1 MLVKFTNIKK
11 YRALIL
17 GRWLLRG
24 FSFSTI
30 RSRGDYTMARK
41 KRNPDAEKLAESI
54 LNAYQPESVDDMQDA
69 LKDVF
74 GPLFEKMLQ
83 GELNNHLGY
92 DAHSKE
98 PKEHDNRRNGY
109 GTKTLKTSFG
119 EVAIDVPRDREAS
132 FEPELIPKRKRDVS
146 DIEGKV
152 LSMYAR
158 GMSQRDIAATVEAI
172 YGFDISHEM
181 ISDITDAVLPELE
194 EWQARPLAKCY
205 AFLFVDCMYVTLR
218 ENYEAKE
225 YAVYTILGYD
235 LKGNKEILGLWLN
248 QTESKNRW
256 MQVFDELKARGV
268 EDVFFISMDGV
279 SGLEEGAKAIFPSV
293 IVQRCIVHL
302 VRNALRYIPSKDYKE
317 VCRDMKKFYG
327 ASSLNAAHAAFDSFQ
342 NRWSHYSG
350 AVDVWKRN
358 FAHVEQLFDYGS
370 AIRKIMYTTNA
381 VESVHSSF
389 RKVTKKG
396 AFSNEN
402 ALLKLL
408 YLRTKELH
416 AKWSGGRIQNWA
428 MVLNQLMINET
439 FSSRMKS
446 MRFTFRNNG
455 RFIQLCVRS
464 KFI

>member
-1 MLVKFTNIKK
+1 
-11 YRALIL
+11 
-17 GRWLLRG
+17 
-24 FSFSTI
+24 
-30 RSRGDYTMARK
+30 MARK

-54 LNAYQPESVDDMQDA
+54 LNTYQPESVEDMQDV

-98 PKEHDNRRNGY
+98 PKKHDNRRNGY
-109 GTKTLKTSFG
+109 GNKTLKTSFG
-119 EVAIDVPRDREAS
+119 KVNIDVPRDREAS
-132 FEPELIPKRKRDVS
+132 FEPELIPNRKRDVS

-158 GMSQRDIAATVEAI
+158 GMSQCDIAATVEDI

-256 MQVFDELKARGV
+256 MQVFDELKVRGV

-279 SGLEEGAKAIFPSV
+279 SGLKEGAKAIFPSV

-302 VRNALRYIPSKDYKE
+302 VRNALRYLPSKDYKE
-317 VCRDMKKFYG
+317 VCRDMKKFYS

-350 AVDVWKRN
+350 AVDVCKRN
-358 FAHVEQLFDYGS
+358 FSHVEQLFDYGS

-381 VESVHSSF
+381 VESIHSSF

-416 AKWSGGRIQNWA
+416 TKWAGGRIRNWA
-428 MVLNQLMINET
+428 MVLNQLMVNEA
-439 FSSRMKS
+439 FSSRIEKYA
-446 MRFTFRNNG
+446 
-455 RFIQLCVRS
+455 IYLP
-464 KFI
+464 

>member
-1 MLVKFTNIKK
+1 
-11 YRALIL
+11 
-17 GRWLLRG
+17 
-24 FSFSTI
+24 
-30 RSRGDYTMARK
+30 MARK

-317 VCRDMKKFYG
+317 VCRDTKKFYG

>member
-1 MLVKFTNIKK
+1 
-11 YRALIL
+11 
-17 GRWLLRG
+17 
-24 FSFSTI
+24 
-30 RSRGDYTMARK
+30 MARK

-109 GTKTLKTSFG
+109 GNKTLKTSFG

-158 GMSQRDIAATVEAI
+158 GMSQRDIAATVEDI

-205 AFLFVDCMYVTLR
+205 AFLFVDFMYVTLR

-439 FSSRMKS
+439 F
-446 MRFTFRNNG
+446 
-455 RFIQLCVRS
+455 
-464 KFI
+464 

>member
-1 MLVKFTNIKK
+1 
-11 YRALIL
+11 
-17 GRWLLRG
+17 
-24 FSFSTI
+24 
-30 RSRGDYTMARK
+30 MARK

-158 GMSQRDIAATVEAI
+158 GMSQRDIAATVEDI
-172 YGFDISHEM
+172 YGSDISREM

-439 FSSRMKS
+439 FSSRIEKYA
-446 MRFTFRNNG
+446 
-455 RFIQLCVRS
+455 IYLP
-464 KFI
+464 

>member
-1 MLVKFTNIKK
+1 
-11 YRALIL
+11 
-17 GRWLLRG
+17 
-24 FSFSTI
+24 
-30 RSRGDYTMARK
+30 
-41 KRNPDAEKLAESI
+41 DAEKLAESI

>member
-1 MLVKFTNIKK
+1 
-11 YRALIL
+11 
-17 GRWLLRG
+17 
-24 FSFSTI
+24 
-30 RSRGDYTMARK
+30 
-41 KRNPDAEKLAESI
+41 
-54 LNAYQPESVDDMQDA
+54 
-69 LKDVF
+69 
-74 GPLFEKMLQ
+74 FEKMLQ

>member
-1 MLVKFTNIKK
+1 
-11 YRALIL
+11 
-17 GRWLLRG
+17 
-24 FSFSTI
+24 
-30 RSRGDYTMARK
+30 MARK

-54 LNAYQPESVDDMQDA
+54 LNTYQPESVEDMQDV

-98 PKEHDNRRNGY
+98 PKKHDNRRNGY
-109 GTKTLKTSFG
+109 GNKTLKTSFG
-119 EVAIDVPRDREAS
+119 KVNIDVPRDREAS
-132 FEPELIPKRKRDVS
+132 FEPELIPNRKRDVS

-158 GMSQRDIAATVEAI
+158 GMSQCDIAATVEDI

-256 MQVFDELKARGV
+256 MQVFDELKVRGV

-279 SGLEEGAKAIFPSV
+279 SGLKEGAKAIFPSV

-302 VRNALRYIPSKDYKE
+302 VRNALRYLPSKDYKE
-317 VCRDMKKFYG
+317 VCRDMKKFYS

-350 AVDVWKRN
+350 AVDVCKRN
-358 FAHVEQLFDYGS
+358 FSHVEQLFDYGS

-381 VESVHSSF
+381 VESIHSSF

-396 AFSNEN
+396 VFSNEN
-402 ALLKLL
+402 AQTVDKV
-408 YLRTKELH
+408 H
-416 AKWSGGRIQNWA
+416 F
-428 MVLNQLMINET
+428 MD
-439 FSSRMKS
+439 
-446 MRFTFRNNG
+446 
-455 RFIQLCVRS
+455 
-464 KFI
+464 

>member
-1 MLVKFTNIKK
+1 
-11 YRALIL
+11 
-17 GRWLLRG
+17 
-24 FSFSTI
+24 
-30 RSRGDYTMARK
+30 MARK

-158 GMSQRDIAATVEAI
+158 GMSQLDIAATVEDI
-172 YGFDISHEM
+172 YGFDITHEM

-279 SGLEEGAKAIFPSV
+279 SGLEEGAKAIFPLV

>member
-1 MLVKFTNIKK
+1 
-11 YRALIL
+11 
-17 GRWLLRG
+17 
-24 FSFSTI
+24 
-30 RSRGDYTMARK
+30 MARK

-109 GTKTLKTSFG
+109 VTKTLKTSFG

>member
-1 MLVKFTNIKK
+1 
-11 YRALIL
+11 
-17 GRWLLRG
+17 
-24 FSFSTI
+24 
-30 RSRGDYTMARK
+30 MARK

-109 GTKTLKTSFG
+109 GNKTLKTSFG

-158 GMSQRDIAATVEAI
+158 GMSQRDIAATVEDI

-225 YAVYTILGYD
+225 YAVHTILGYD

-358 FAHVEQLFDYGS
+358 FAHVEQLFDYGTT
-370 AIRKIMYTTNA
+370 IRKIMYTTNA

-439 FSSRMKS
+439 FSSRIEKYA
-446 MRFTFRNNG
+446 
-455 RFIQLCVRS
+455 IYLP
-464 KFI
+464 

>member
-1 MLVKFTNIKK
+1 
-11 YRALIL
+11 
-17 GRWLLRG
+17 
-24 FSFSTI
+24 
-30 RSRGDYTMARK
+30 MARK

-256 MQVFDELKARGV
+256 MQVFDELKVRGV

-279 SGLEEGAKAIFPSV
+279 SGLKEGAKAIFPSV

-302 VRNALRYIPSKDYKE
+302 VRNALRYLPSKDYKE
-317 VCRDMKKFYG
+317 VCRDMKKFYS

-350 AVDVWKRN
+350 AVDVCKRN
-358 FAHVEQLFDYGS
+358 FSHVEQLFDYGS

-381 VESVHSSF
+381 VESIHSSF

-396 AFSNEN
+396 VFSNEN
-402 ALLKLL
+402 AQ
-408 YLRTKELH
+408 T
-416 AKWSGGRIQNWA
+416 
-428 MVLNQLMINET
+428 VD
-439 FSSRMKS
+439 KS
-446 MRFTFRNNG
+446 C
-455 RFIQLCVRS
+455 L
-464 KFI
+464 

>member
-1 MLVKFTNIKK
+1 
-11 YRALIL
+11 
-17 GRWLLRG
+17 
-24 FSFSTI
+24 
-30 RSRGDYTMARK
+30 MARK
-41 KRNPDAEKLAESI
+41 KRNSDAEKLAESI

-109 GTKTLKTSFG
+109 GNKTLKTSFG

-158 GMSQRDIAATVEAI
+158 GMSQRDIAATVEDI

-205 AFLFVDCMYVTLR
+205 AYLFVDCMYVTLR

-439 FSSRMKS
+439 FSSRIEKYA
-446 MRFTFRNNG
+446 
-455 RFIQLCVRS
+455 IYLP
-464 KFI
+464 

>member
-1 MLVKFTNIKK
+1 
-11 YRALIL
+11 
-17 GRWLLRG
+17 
-24 FSFSTI
+24 
-30 RSRGDYTMARK
+30 
-41 KRNPDAEKLAESI
+41 
-54 LNAYQPESVDDMQDA
+54 MQDA

-109 GTKTLKTSFG
+109 GNKTLKTSFG
-119 EVAIDVPRDREAS
+119 EVAIDVPRDWEAS

-158 GMSQRDIAATVEAI
+158 GMSQRDIAATVEDI

-439 FSSRMKS
+439 FSSRIEKYA
-446 MRFTFRNNG
+446 
-455 RFIQLCVRS
+455 IYLP
-464 KFI
+464 

>member
-1 MLVKFTNIKK
+1 M
-11 YRALIL
+11 
-17 GRWLLRG
+17 
-24 FSFSTI
+24 
-30 RSRGDYTMARK
+30 
-41 KRNPDAEKLAESI
+41 

-109 GTKTLKTSFG
+109 GNKTLKTSFG

-158 GMSQRDIAATVEAI
+158 GMSQRDIAATVEDI

-439 FSSRMKS
+439 FSSRIEKYA
-446 MRFTFRNNG
+446 
-455 RFIQLCVRS
+455 IYLP
-464 KFI
+464 

>member
-1 MLVKFTNIKK
+1 
-11 YRALIL
+11 
-17 GRWLLRG
+17 
-24 FSFSTI
+24 
-30 RSRGDYTMARK
+30 MARK

-109 GTKTLKTSFG
+109 GNKTLKTSFG

-158 GMSQRDIAATVEAI
+158 GMSQRDIAATVEDI

-279 SGLEEGAKAIFPSV
+279 SGLEEGAKAIFPLV

-439 FSSRMKS
+439 FSSRIEKYA
-446 MRFTFRNNG
+446 
-455 RFIQLCVRS
+455 IYLP
-464 KFI
+464 

>member
-1 MLVKFTNIKK
+1 
-11 YRALIL
+11 
-17 GRWLLRG
+17 
-24 FSFSTI
+24 
-30 RSRGDYTMARK
+30 
-41 KRNPDAEKLAESI
+41 
-54 LNAYQPESVDDMQDA
+54 
-69 LKDVF
+69 
-74 GPLFEKMLQ
+74 MLQ

-194 EWQARPLAKCY
+194 EWQARPQQSVMPFYSLI
-205 AFLFVDCMYVTLR
+205 VCMLLY

-317 VCRDMKKFYG
+317 VCRDMK
-327 ASSLNAAHAAFDSFQ
+327 SSTVLLLNAAHAAFGSFQ

-389 RKVTKKG
+389 RKVTKR
-396 AFSNEN
+396 S
-402 ALLKLL
+402 
-408 YLRTKELH
+408 
-416 AKWSGGRIQNWA
+416 
-428 MVLNQLMINET
+428 VL
-439 FSSRMKS
+439 
-446 MRFTFRNNG
+446 
-455 RFIQLCVRS
+455 
-464 KFI
+464 

>member
-1 MLVKFTNIKK
+1 
-11 YRALIL
+11 
-17 GRWLLRG
+17 
-24 FSFSTI
+24 
-30 RSRGDYTMARK
+30 
-41 KRNPDAEKLAESI
+41 
-54 LNAYQPESVDDMQDA
+54 
-69 LKDVF
+69 
-74 GPLFEKMLQ
+74 KMLQ

>member
-1 MLVKFTNIKK
+1 M
-11 YRALIL
+11 
-17 GRWLLRG
+17 
-24 FSFSTI
+24 
-30 RSRGDYTMARK
+30 
-41 KRNPDAEKLAESI
+41 

-69 LKDVF
+69 LKEVF

-83 GELNNHLGY
+83 GELNNYLGY

-109 GTKTLKTSFG
+109 GNKTLKTSFG

-158 GMSQRDIAATVEAI
+158 GMSQRDIAATVEDI

-439 FSSRMKS
+439 FSSRIEKYA
-446 MRFTFRNNG
+446 
-455 RFIQLCVRS
+455 IYLP
-464 KFI
+464 

>member
-1 MLVKFTNIKK
+1 
-11 YRALIL
+11 
-17 GRWLLRG
+17 
-24 FSFSTI
+24 
-30 RSRGDYTMARK
+30 
-41 KRNPDAEKLAESI
+41 
-54 LNAYQPESVDDMQDA
+54 MQDA

-109 GTKTLKTSFG
+109 GNKTLKTSFG

-158 GMSQRDIAATVEAI
+158 GMSQRDIAATVEDI

-439 FSSRMKS
+439 FSSRIEKYA
-446 MRFTFRNNG
+446 
-455 RFIQLCVRS
+455 IYLP
-464 KFI
+464 

>member
-1 MLVKFTNIKK
+1 
-11 YRALIL
+11 
-17 GRWLLRG
+17 
-24 FSFSTI
+24 
-30 RSRGDYTMARK
+30 
-41 KRNPDAEKLAESI
+41 
-54 LNAYQPESVDDMQDA
+54 
-69 LKDVF
+69 
-74 GPLFEKMLQ
+74 
-83 GELNNHLGY
+83 
-92 DAHSKE
+92 
-98 PKEHDNRRNGY
+98 
-109 GTKTLKTSFG
+109 
-119 EVAIDVPRDREAS
+119 
-132 FEPELIPKRKRDVS
+132 
-146 DIEGKV
+146 
-152 LSMYAR
+152 MYAR

-446 MRFTFRNNG
+446 MRFTFRNDG
-455 RFIQLCVRS
+455 RFIQLCVQS
-464 KFI
+464 KFV

>member
-1 MLVKFTNIKK
+1 
-11 YRALIL
+11 
-17 GRWLLRG
+17 
-24 FSFSTI
+24 
-30 RSRGDYTMARK
+30 MARK

-358 FAHVEQLFDYGS
+358 FAHVEQLFDYGT

-439 FSSRMKS
+439 FSSRIEKYA
-446 MRFTFRNNG
+446 
-455 RFIQLCVRS
+455 IYLP
-464 KFI
+464 

>member
-1 MLVKFTNIKK
+1 M
-11 YRALIL
+11 
-17 GRWLLRG
+17 
-24 FSFSTI
+24 
-30 RSRGDYTMARK
+30 
-41 KRNPDAEKLAESI
+41 
-54 LNAYQPESVDDMQDA
+54 
-69 LKDVF
+69 

-92 DAHSKE
+92 DVHSKE

-109 GTKTLKTSFG
+109 GNKTLKTSFG

-158 GMSQRDIAATVEAI
+158 GMSQRDIAATVEDI

-439 FSSRMKS
+439 FSSRIEKYA
-446 MRFTFRNNG
+446 
-455 RFIQLCVRS
+455 IYLP
-464 KFI
+464 

>member
-1 MLVKFTNIKK
+1 
-11 YRALIL
+11 
-17 GRWLLRG
+17 
-24 FSFSTI
+24 
-30 RSRGDYTMARK
+30 MARK

-109 GTKTLKTSFG
+109 GNKTLKTSFG

-146 DIEGKV
+146 DIEEKV

-158 GMSQRDIAATVEAI
+158 GMSQRDIAATVEDI

-439 FSSRMKS
+439 FSSRIEKYA
-446 MRFTFRNNG
+446 
-455 RFIQLCVRS
+455 IYLP
-464 KFI
+464 

>member
-1 MLVKFTNIKK
+1 
-11 YRALIL
+11 
-17 GRWLLRG
+17 
-24 FSFSTI
+24 
-30 RSRGDYTMARK
+30 MARK

-109 GTKTLKTSFG
+109 GNKTLKTSFG

-158 GMSQRDIAATVEAI
+158 GMSQRDIAATVEDI

-439 FSSRMKS
+439 FSSRIHWIRVVAMWLRYS
-446 MRFTFRNNG
+446 FPT
-455 RFIQLCVRS
+455 VP
-464 KFI
+464 

>member
-1 MLVKFTNIKK
+1 
-11 YRALIL
+11 
-17 GRWLLRG
+17 
-24 FSFSTI
+24 
-30 RSRGDYTMARK
+30 MARK
-41 KRNPDAEKLAESI
+41 KRNPDAEKLAETI
-54 LNAYQPESVDDMQDA
+54 LNAYQPESVEDMQEA

-92 DAHSKE
+92 DPHSKE
-98 PKEHDNRRNGY
+98 PKEHKNRRNGY
-109 GTKTLKTSFG
+109 GNKTLKTSFG
-119 EVAIDVPRDREAS
+119 EVDIDVPRDRDAS
-132 FEPELIPKRKRDVS
+132 FDPELIPKRKRDVS

-158 GMSQRDIAATVEAI
+158 GMSQRDIAATIEDI

-256 MQVFDELKARGV
+256 MQVFDELKSRGV

-327 ASSLNAAHAAFDSFQ
+327 ASSLNASHAAFDSFQ

-358 FAHVEQLFDYGS
+358 FSHVEQLFDYGS

-416 AKWSGGRIQNWA
+416 VNPD
-428 MVLNQLMINET
+428 
-439 FSSRMKS
+439 SRM
-446 MRFTFRNNG
+446 
-455 RFIQLCVRS
+455 
-464 KFI
+464 

>member
-1 MLVKFTNIKK
+1 
-11 YRALIL
+11 
-17 GRWLLRG
+17 
-24 FSFSTI
+24 
-30 RSRGDYTMARK
+30 MARK

-256 MQVFDELKARGV
+256 MQVFDELKVRGV

-279 SGLEEGAKAIFPSV
+279 SGLKEGAKAIFPSV

-302 VRNALRYIPSKDYKE
+302 VRNALRYLPSKDYKE
-317 VCRDMKKFYG
+317 VCRDMKKFYS

-350 AVDVWKRN
+350 AVDVCKRN
-358 FAHVEQLFDYGS
+358 FSHVEQLFDYGS

-381 VESVHSSF
+381 VESIHSSF

-396 AFSNEN
+396 VFSNEN
-402 ALLKLL
+402 AQTVDKVHFMDDVYSLFF
-408 YLRTKELH
+408 YNR
-416 AKWSGGRIQNWA
+416 
-428 MVLNQLMINET
+428 
-439 FSSRMKS
+439 FMK
-446 MRFTFRNNG
+446 TNA
-455 RFIQLCVRS
+455 RS
-464 KFI
+464 DSYDV

>member
-1 MLVKFTNIKK
+1 
-11 YRALIL
+11 
-17 GRWLLRG
+17 
-24 FSFSTI
+24 
-30 RSRGDYTMARK
+30 MARK
-41 KRNPDAEKLAESI
+41 KKNPDAEKLAESI

-109 GTKTLKTSFG
+109 GNKTLKTSFG

-158 GMSQRDIAATVEAI
+158 GMSQRDIAATVEDI

-439 FSSRMKS
+439 FSSRIEKYA
-446 MRFTFRNNG
+446 
-455 RFIQLCVRS
+455 IYLP
-464 KFI
+464 

>member
-1 MLVKFTNIKK
+1 
-11 YRALIL
+11 
-17 GRWLLRG
+17 
-24 FSFSTI
+24 
-30 RSRGDYTMARK
+30 MARK

-205 AFLFVDCMYVTLR
+205 AFLFGDCMYVTLR

-268 EDVFFISMDGV
+268 KDVFFISMDGV

>member
-1 MLVKFTNIKK
+1 
-11 YRALIL
+11 
-17 GRWLLRG
+17 
-24 FSFSTI
+24 
-30 RSRGDYTMARK
+30 MARK

-268 EDVFFISMDGV
+268 EDVFFISMDVV

>member
-1 MLVKFTNIKK
+1 
-11 YRALIL
+11 
-17 GRWLLRG
+17 
-24 FSFSTI
+24 
-30 RSRGDYTMARK
+30 MARK

-109 GTKTLKTSFG
+109 GNKTLKTSFG

-158 GMSQRDIAATVEAI
+158 GMSQRDIAATVEDI

-194 EWQARPLAKCY
+194 EWQDRPLAKCY

-439 FSSRMKS
+439 FSSRIEKYA
-446 MRFTFRNNG
+446 
-455 RFIQLCVRS
+455 IYLP
-464 KFI
+464 

>member
-1 MLVKFTNIKK
+1 
-11 YRALIL
+11 
-17 GRWLLRG
+17 
-24 FSFSTI
+24 
-30 RSRGDYTMARK
+30 
-41 KRNPDAEKLAESI
+41 
-54 LNAYQPESVDDMQDA
+54 MQDA

-109 GTKTLKTSFG
+109 GNKTLKTSFG

-158 GMSQRDIAATVEAI
+158 GMSQRDIAATVEDI

-302 VRNALRYIPSKDYKE
+302 VRNALRYIPSRDYKE

-327 ASSLNAAHAAFDSFQ
+327 ASSLNAAHATFDSFQ

-439 FSSRMKS
+439 FSSRIEKYA
-446 MRFTFRNNG
+446 
-455 RFIQLCVRS
+455 IYLP
-464 KFI
+464 

>member
-1 MLVKFTNIKK
+1 
-11 YRALIL
+11 
-17 GRWLLRG
+17 
-24 FSFSTI
+24 
-30 RSRGDYTMARK
+30 MARK

-54 LNAYQPESVDDMQDA
+54 LNTYQPESVEDMQDV

>member
-1 MLVKFTNIKK
+1 
-11 YRALIL
+11 
-17 GRWLLRG
+17 
-24 FSFSTI
+24 
-30 RSRGDYTMARK
+30 MARK

-54 LNAYQPESVDDMQDA
+54 LNTYQPESVDDMQDA

>member
-1 MLVKFTNIKK
+1 
-11 YRALIL
+11 
-17 GRWLLRG
+17 
-24 FSFSTI
+24 
-30 RSRGDYTMARK
+30 MARK

-109 GTKTLKTSFG
+109 GNKTLKTSFG

-158 GMSQRDIAATVEAI
+158 GMSQRDIAATVEDI

-327 ASSLNAAHAAFDSFQ
+327 ASSLNAAHATFDSFQ

-358 FAHVEQLFDYGS
+358 FAHIEQLFDYGS
-370 AIRKIMYTTNA
+370 AIRKIMSTTNA

-416 AKWSGGRIQNWA
+416 AKWSGGQIQNWA

-439 FSSRMKS
+439 FSSRIEKYA
-446 MRFTFRNNG
+446 
-455 RFIQLCVRS
+455 IYLP
-464 KFI
+464 

>member
-1 MLVKFTNIKK
+1 
-11 YRALIL
+11 
-17 GRWLLRG
+17 
-24 FSFSTI
+24 
-30 RSRGDYTMARK
+30 MARK

-69 LKDVF
+69 LKEVF

-83 GELNNHLGY
+83 GELNNYLGY

-109 GTKTLKTSFG
+109 GNKTLKTSFG

-158 GMSQRDIAATVEAI
+158 GMSQRDIAATVEDI

-358 FAHVEQLFDYGS
+358 FAHVEQLFDYGT

-439 FSSRMKS
+439 FSSRIEKYA
-446 MRFTFRNNG
+446 
-455 RFIQLCVRS
+455 IYLP
-464 KFI
+464 